1 MKYAIIIPDGCADEP
16 QESLGGRTPLQAAH
30 TPHMDALARAGLV
43 GRATNVPA
51 HLPAGSDV
59 ANLSLLGYDPTQYFT
74 GRAPLEAAAQG
85 IQLGPHDWAIR
96 CNLVTIED
104 QIMRDFTAGHI
115 STDEARELLASMQ
128 QLAAGGPWEFV
139 AGVSYR
145 NLLLYRP
152 RAEGPPPFS
161 HETRSTPPHDLTDR
175 SVADDFPRGPGSDLL
190 SELMAQSV
198 DAFRDH
204 PTNARRVAAG
214 KRPATNVWLWG
225 LGRVPNLRS
234 FASLYGVQGQ
244 MITAVDLLR
253 GIAKLIGWPCIEV
266 PGATGY
272 TDTDYAAKGRYAIQA
287 LEQSDLICVHIEA
300 PDEASH
306 EGDGAAKIAAL
317 EAIDRDIVGPLHEAL
332 RAHGDHRILVSPD
345 HPTPIRTKTHSHGF
359 VPFVIAGQ
367 GIAADQATSYD
378 EVQAGASTTVFD
390 PGCGLMPFFL
400 GKTGA

>member
-1 MKYAIIIPDGCADEP
+1 
-16 QESLGGRTPLQAAH
+16 
-30 TPHMDALARAGLV
+30 
-43 GRATNVPA
+43 
-51 HLPAGSDV
+51 
-59 ANLSLLGYDPTQYFT
+59 
-74 GRAPLEAAAQG
+74 
-85 IQLGPHDWAIR
+85 
-96 CNLVTIED
+96 
-104 QIMRDFTAGHI
+104 
-115 STDEARELLASMQ
+115 
-128 QLAAGGPWEFV
+128 
-139 AGVSYR
+139 
-145 NLLLYRP
+145 
-152 RAEGPPPFS
+152 
-161 HETRSTPPHDLTDR
+161 
-175 SVADDFPRGPGSDLL
+175 
-190 SELMAQSV
+190 MAQSV
-198 DAFRDH
+198 DVFRDH

-306 EGDGAAKIAAL
+306 EGDAAAKIAAL

-332 RAHGDHRILVSPD
+332 RARGDHRILVSPD

-359 VPFVIAGQ
+359 VPFVIAGK
-367 GIAADQATSYD
+367 GIAPDQATSYD
-378 EVQAGASTTVFD
+378 EAQAGASATVFD

>member
-30 TPHMDALARAGLV
+30 TPNMDALARAGLV

-128 QLAAGGPWEFV
+128 QLVAGGPWEFV

-204 PTNARRVAAG
+204 RTNARRVAAG

-234 FASLYGVQGQ
+234 FASLHGVQGQ

-400 GKTGA
+400 GKNRA